1 MSHQRMLKF
10 SDDVFAFKTHRLKQS
25 LVEAISS
32 SFSSCLRPIYTTQ
45 YAMLAVYPYHHKGY

>member
-1 MSHQRMLKF
+1 MLKF

-32 SFSSCLRPIYTTQ
+32 SFSSCLRPISTTQ